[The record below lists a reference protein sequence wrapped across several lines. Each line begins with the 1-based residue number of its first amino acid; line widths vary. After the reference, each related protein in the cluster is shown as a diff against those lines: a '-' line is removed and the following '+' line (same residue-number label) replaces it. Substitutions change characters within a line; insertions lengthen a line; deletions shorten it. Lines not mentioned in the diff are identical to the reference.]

1 MKILELNI
9 KNFGKLTDRRMEL
22 SEGINLIYG
31 ENESGK
37 STVHTFIKG
46 MLFGIERS
54 RGRAAANDTYSMY
67 EPWDNPNYYSG
78 SMKFEDGG
86 KTFSL
91 NRCFDKYSKKAELF
105 CMEDGE
111 ELSVKDGDLDML
123 LGGMSEAVYDNTVS
137 VGQLKV
143 RPGQAL
149 SSELRNY
156 ATNYYASGGGDLNLD
171 AALGKLKERKKEIDR
186 QIKKDIQKKQEEREK
201 IEQEASYIWREI
213 HRLQTERETLL
224 ERIDYRREHQPK
236 YEEPEN
242 NRVIDEL
249 RPGKWRV
256 HPVEI
261 LVFIIA
267 VVLVMILIHKP
278 WNYLVAI
285 VLALLCVIYVWNRMK
300 ISKKQ
305 EKTEPEKILEEIT
318 PKEEKIPLERLY
330 WELER
335 GSEELSEK
343 QIQYGNLREQLGE
356 MDEMGERFWDQERQI
371 QAVDLAMETIGELS
385 AEIQKQMGEKMNG
398 LLSGIIS
405 QITGGRYTRLVMG
418 ENLEL
423 YVLRG
428 ERRIPV
434 ENLSRGTIEQLYLA
448 LRMASAQVFQEEEL
462 PVILDDTFAY
472 YDDER
477 LIHTLRWISEN
488 KGQALIF
495 TCHRREEEAL
505 NRLGIGY
512 HKVVL

>member
-1 MKILELNI
+1 MKILELKI
-9 KNFGKLTDRRMEL
+9 RNFGKLTDCRMEF

-46 MLFGIERS
+46 MFFGLERA
-54 RGRAAANDTYSMY
+54 RGRAAANDTYSTY
-67 EPWDNPNYYSG
+67 EPWENPNYYSG
-78 SMKFEDGG
+78 VIKFESGG
-86 KTFSL
+86 KTFFL
-91 NRCFDKYSKKAELF
+91 DRNFDKYSKKADLF
-105 CMEDGE
+105 CEEDGE

-123 LGGMSEAVYDNTVS
+123 LGEMSEAVYDNTVS
-137 VGQLKV
+137 VGQLKA

-149 SSELRNY
+149 SAELRNY

-171 AALGKLKERKKEIDR
+171 AALGKLKERRKEIDR
-186 QIKKDIQKKQEEREK
+186 QIKEDIQKKQEEREK

-213 HRLQTERETLL
+213 HRLQTEKETLQ

-261 LVFIIA
+261 LAFIIA
-267 VVLVMILIHKP
+267 VALVVIFIHRP

-285 VLALLCVIYVWNRMK
+285 VLSLLCVIYVWNRMK

-318 PKEEKIPLERLY
+318 PEEEKIPLERLY
-330 WELER
+330 WEMER
-335 GSEELSEK
+335 GSRELSEK
-343 QIQYGNLREQLGE
+343 QIQYGNLREQLDE

-371 QAVDLAMETIGELS
+371 QAVDLAADTINSLS
-385 AEIQKQMGEKMNG
+385 AELQKQMEEKMND
-398 LLSGIIS
+398 LLSEIIS
-405 QITGGRYTRLVMG
+405 KVTGGRYTRLVIDK
-418 ENLEL
+418 NLEL
-423 YVLRG
+423 SVVYG
-428 ERRIPV
+428 ERRIPL

-448 LRMASAQVFQEEEL
+448 LRMASAKVFQEEEF
-462 PVILDDTFAY
+462 PVILDDIFAY
-472 YDDER
+472 YDEER
-477 LIHTLRWISEN
+477 LAHTLRWLSEN
-488 KGQALIF
+488 KEQALIF
-495 TCHRREEEAL
+495 TCHKREEEIL
-505 NRLGIGY
+505 KEMKIGY
-512 HKVVL
+512 RKIKI